1 MIINQT
7 LSFKKS
13 IKKLHVNQKKE
24 LDKAVRELIENPL
37 IGEEKKG
44 DLSHVRVH
52 KFKMNKILALLAYE
66 WEDSAR
72 TLTLLKLGTHENFY
86 RDLKKESSS

>member
-24 LDKAVRELIENPL
+24 LDKAVRELIKNPL
-37 IGEEKKG
+37 IGKEKRG
-44 DLSHVRVH
+44 DLSLVRVH
-52 KFKMNKILALLAYE
+52 KFKMNKILTLLAYE
-66 WEDSAR
+66 WEESVR

-86 RDLKKESSS
+86 RDLK